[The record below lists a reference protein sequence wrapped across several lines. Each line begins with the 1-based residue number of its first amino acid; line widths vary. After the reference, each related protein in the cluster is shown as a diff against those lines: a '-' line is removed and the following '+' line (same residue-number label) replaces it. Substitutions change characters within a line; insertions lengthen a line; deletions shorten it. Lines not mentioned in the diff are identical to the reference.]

1 MNALTDGE
9 LRAYVT
15 DDKTDA
21 NIWRV
26 QAGLIGDIQTISFES
41 IVAPGHF
48 LLFNNDGQVRV
59 DSGYSN
65 PFKIKATFRQIAGLA
80 NSGGFSLEPVGD
92 PNYVLQYDLNSIFKS
107 R

>member
-26 QAGLIGDIQTISFES
+26 QAGLIGDI
-41 IVAPGHF
+41 
-48 LLFNNDGQVRV
+48 
-59 DSGYSN
+59 
-65 PFKIKATFRQIAGLA
+65 
-80 NSGGFSLEPVGD
+80 
-92 PNYVLQYDLNSIFKS
+92 
-107 R
+107 